1 MTMNQTPHWYAIYM
15 YSIVCSCK
23 ILLEKFTRFLIFMLY
38 FKTIKVLC
46 CAYIFLH
53 VLCEQCAT
61 EYTVHTVYTI
71 YTVHTQVVS
80 SLDDVSV
87 FRVESTKL
95 HHANHL
101 ELFENFISENTHSM

>member
-1 MTMNQTPHWYAIYM
+1 MFVLYLKAI
-15 YSIVCSCK
+15 K
-23 ILLEKFTRFLIFMLY
+23 ALY
-38 FKTIKVLC
+38 
-46 CAYIFLH
+46 CAYIILH

-61 EYTVHTVYTI
+61 ECTVHIVHTI
-71 YTVHTQVVS
+71 YTIHTQVVS